1 MKRLLLCPAFL
12 LIASVATQ
20 AQVLP
25 VPGDKNPDW
34 VLFQTERKPYDGQ
47 VMQSIS
53 TDRMPNA
60 AVKSIKSRGNHHYY
74 WDAAR
79 QLSYEWLSKP
89 DQVAPSSIVIVH
101 QQTTGATFVYRKRP
115 KVREI

>member
-1 MKRLLLCPAFL
+1 MKRLLLCPAML
-12 LIASVATQ
+12 LTASLAAQ

-25 VPGDKNPDW
+25 VPGGKNPDW
-34 VLFQTERKPYDGQ
+34 VLVQTERKPYAGQ
-47 VMQSIS
+47 DMWPTS

-60 AVKSIKSRGNHHYY
+60 AAKSIKSMGNHHYY
-74 WDAAR
+74 WDATR

-89 DQVAPSSIVIVH
+89 DQVAPSSLVIVH

-115 KVREI
+115 KIREI